1 MPFEWKVAVRF
12 LREGRVQT
20 ILILA
25 GIGVGVGVIVFLSA
39 LINGL
44 QASLVEKTLGTQP
57 HVVVRPPDDA
67 VRPILA
73 PGGAVVT
80 ARLEQPPQRLRSI
93 LRWQEA
99 REAVAALPGV
109 TAVAPVVSGAAFAL
123 RGLANRSVAVRGVEP
138 ETYLGI
144 VDVAARTTQG
154 SFRVGAGEAVV
165 GVELARDLGLSPGDK
180 LRLLTPA
187 GRAAVFRVTGLFD
200 VGNKDLNERWVFVS
214 LREAQTLLDLAG
226 GVSSLEVKVARI
238 FDAEAIASVA
248 SARTGLSAES
258 WMKLNR
264 QLLTGLR
271 SQSSSSVMIQVFV
284 VVAVAL
290 GIASVLV
297 VSVVQKSREIG
308 ILKAMGTRTSQVVR
322 VFLLQGALLGLVGS
336 LVGVALGVGLS
347 LFFASLA
354 KNPDGSPTFPVA
366 LNLLLYARSAFVA
379 TATGLVAAV
388 VPARRAAQLDPAEVI
403 RYG

>member
-1 MPFEWKVAVRF
+1 M
-12 LREGRVQT
+12 
-20 ILILA
+20 
-25 GIGVGVGVIVFLSA
+25 
-39 LINGL
+39 
-44 QASLVEKTLGTQP
+44 
-57 HVVVRPPDDA
+57 
-67 VRPILA
+67 
-73 PGGAVVT
+73 
-80 ARLEQPPQRLRSI
+80 
-93 LRWQEA
+93 
-99 REAVAALPGV
+99 
-109 TAVAPVVSGAAFAL
+109 
-123 RGLANRSVAVRGVEP
+123 
-138 ETYLGI
+138 
-144 VDVAARTTQG
+144 AARTTQG